1 MGRRKAL
8 ALLSSLAAP
17 LAAPLVL
24 AGCALPPPP
33 PCPTEAAAATEAWV
47 VSHGWH
53 LELAMRRH
61 ALDGP
66 LARFAAAFPGADA
79 LAFGFGK
86 YGFMLAGTGAFEEWL
101 LGPIPGPGVIQ
112 VTGLIVP
119 PPEAYPGRVLALS
132 LPPGGREGMVR
143 FLADS
148 FAHDAEGRMLPAREE
163 ALMGS
168 FFYRAARG
176 YSLLYTCN
184 RWAAEG
190 LRAAGLPVRPE
201 GALLAGEVLAQL
213 GPPIACGAAPAEP
226 RLAGG
231 PGRGVTDVAATAR
244 QAALPG
250 RRQLWRGPGSAT

>member
-1 MGRRKAL
+1 M
-8 ALLSSLAAP
+8 ALLAP

-33 PCPTEAAAATEAWV
+33 PCPTEAAAETEAWV

-112 VTGLIVP
+112 VTGLTVP
-119 PPEAYPGRVLALS
+119 PPEAYPGRVFALA

-148 FAHDAEGRMLPAREE
+148 FARDAEGRMLPAREE

-168 FFYRAARG
+168 FFYKAARG

-190 LRAAGLPVRPE
+190 LQAAGLSVRPE
-201 GALLAGEVLAQL
+201 RALLAGEVLAQL
-213 GPPIACGAAPAEP
+213 APPIACMAAPAAP
-226 RLAGG
+226 RLARLPDEPVAGRSSGAFHRAPPDHVPAVRPRGG
-231 PGRGVTDVAATAR
+231 AP
-244 QAALPG
+244 
-250 RRQLWRGPGSAT
+250 